1 MADVFSRPSS
11 TLESNAFSLVSPALS
26 RHGQSAPWFHQQ
38 VTRSPK
44 VSYVLY
50 PRIVHIISLWCIRNL
65 EIIFI
70 SSILL

>member
-50 PRIVHIISLWCIRNL
+50 PRIVHIRS
-65 EIIFI
+65 
-70 SSILL
+70 